1 MEVIIVVGLIVINS
15 FTVYKFF
22 STLCLGTGMILG
34 NL

>member
-15 FTVYKFF
+15 FTVYSF